1 MNGIYVVV
9 VIIYITK
16 INIFFLKKSHSLW
29 VFQIFFFFEYR
40 VDYMCTHMVIIFYF
54 VGMIHRMAMILRR
67 SRLVKQIQEQHAEL
81 MELTAT
87 MELQQLRTYPTLNV
101 PIYQQDL

>member
-1 MNGIYVVV
+1 
-9 VIIYITK
+9 
-16 INIFFLKKSHSLW
+16 
-29 VFQIFFFFEYR
+29 
-40 VDYMCTHMVIIFYF
+40 MVIIFFLCLLLFFARSVNDSY
-54 VGMIHRMAMILRR
+54 RMTMILKR

-87 MELQQLRTYPTLNV
+87 LELQQLRTYPTLNV